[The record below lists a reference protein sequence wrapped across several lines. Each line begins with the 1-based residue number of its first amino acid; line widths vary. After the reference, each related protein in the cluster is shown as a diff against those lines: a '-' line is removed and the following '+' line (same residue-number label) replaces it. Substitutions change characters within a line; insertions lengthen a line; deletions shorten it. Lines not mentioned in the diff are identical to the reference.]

1 MQCLQVL
8 QVIQVIQLT
17 RVSQVTQLMRL
28 IQLMQL
34 SQIIQLT
41 RLIPIRHNIYALLP
55 LHHIHRPLTTELVQH
70 PQPIQFKQ
78 LIQSLLFLLPLR
90 KRPHSEHPFQCPQ
103 SRRTRQSLSPIR
115 RTTAQLPSR
124 HRPLHTT
131 KISGSSAMP
140 DGAERAAANALTT
153 VACALT
159 IAARVLATAAMPS
172 YALLSFASSSG
183 VLWVSSGDSCSLCL
197 CLEQ

>member
-1 MQCLQVL
+1 
-8 QVIQVIQLT
+8 
-17 RVSQVTQLMRL
+17 MRL

-41 RLIPIRHNIYALLP
+41 RLIPIRHNIYAPLP

-115 RTTAQLPSR
+115 RTTAQLSLR

-140 DGAERAAANALTT
+140 DGAERAAANALTTVANALTT

>member
-1 MQCLQVL
+1 
-8 QVIQVIQLT
+8 
-17 RVSQVTQLMRL
+17 MRL

-41 RLIPIRHNIYALLP
+41 RLIPIRHNIYAPLP
-55 LHHIHRPLTTELVQH
+55 LHHIHRPLTTEFVQH
-70 PQPIQFKQ
+70 PQPILFKQLIQALQFAQ

-115 RTTAQLPSR
+115 RTTAQLSLR

-197 CLEQ
+197 CL